1 MSPARSRPIAD
12 IVRDY
17 AVTKRF
23 LGRCEA
29 LGLLRIEQHGPRQC
43 LGRADEDRLQTIL
56 KGLKLGFTLHE
67 LKMLFDAE
75 LRTGTD
81 RSAS

>member
-17 AVTKRF
+17 DVTERF
-23 LGRCEA
+23 LGHCEA
-29 LGLLRIEQHGPRQC
+29 LGLLRIERHGPRQR
-43 LGRADEDRLQTIL
+43 LARSDEERLQTIL
-56 KGLKLGFTLHE
+56 KGLKLGFTLGE

-75 LRTGTD
+75 RKTATD
-81 RSAS
+81 RPAS